1 MGRGGGLDLG
11 GLLVPGHPPPAHGH
25 PMLLHASTCANDCG
39 QIRDHI
45 HSSFPTGTRGSLAH
59 HREPEDVELGQERR
73 THCSGHDRKQGGM
86 WLPSPSPIPLHN
98 AVSLWEDRGSA
109 LAHGTSEATSIPLLA
124 WSGHK
129 PYRWSPNDALLRS
142 VGFGG
147 FRGMLVWH
155 PASPSSCSTH
165 AFPFSLHP
173 RR

>member
-59 HREPEDVELGQERR
+59 HREPEDVELGQEGRIHTAVAMAGSR
-73 THCSGHDRKQGGM
+73 EGCGYLHPA
-86 WLPSPSPIPLHN
+86 PSPCTTLS
-98 AVSLWEDRGSA
+98 ASGKTGSA
-109 LAHGTSEATSIPLLA
+109 LAHGTSKATSIPLLA

-129 PYRWSPNDALLRS
+129 PYRWSPNDAVLCS